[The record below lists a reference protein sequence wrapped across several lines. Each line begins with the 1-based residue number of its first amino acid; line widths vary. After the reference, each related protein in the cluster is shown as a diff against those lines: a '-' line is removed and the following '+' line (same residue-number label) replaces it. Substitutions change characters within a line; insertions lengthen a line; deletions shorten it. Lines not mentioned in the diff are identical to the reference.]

1 MIGLGSDKNS
11 KNPYNLFCRWDACA
25 ADPEWQWKT
34 HGHPDI
40 IMKRLTKDY
49 EKEVKKYPMND
60 KFIFLPYIN
69 LLLVAGKM
77 MCMGPDHVEK
87 LCSVRAVQVMS
98 SFEWNYRINSWHIFY
113 IYYLVW
119 WKGRFVTRVELL
131 KKLCNFTHNTLIL
144 LRILFLTLF
153 ENAKWQPD
161 WQGTDAY
168 QRESSP

>member
-144 LRILFLTLF
+144 LRILFLTLS
-153 ENAKWQPD
+153 EKAKWQPD

>member
-1 MIGLGSDKNS
+1 MRCLCSRSRVAMKNS
-11 KNPYNLFCRWDACA
+11 WASWFNHEETDKSL
-25 ADPEWQWKT
+25 WK
-34 HGHPDI
+34 GGQ
-40 IMKRLTKDY
+40 
-49 EKEVKKYPMND
+49 KYPMND
-60 KFIFLPYIN
+60 ELIFLSCIN

-87 LCSVRAVQVMS
+87 LYSVRAVQVMS
-98 SFEWNYRINSWHIFY
+98 SFERHYRINSWHIFY

-144 LRILFLTLF
+144 LRILFLTLS
-153 ENAKWQPD
+153 ESAKWQPD